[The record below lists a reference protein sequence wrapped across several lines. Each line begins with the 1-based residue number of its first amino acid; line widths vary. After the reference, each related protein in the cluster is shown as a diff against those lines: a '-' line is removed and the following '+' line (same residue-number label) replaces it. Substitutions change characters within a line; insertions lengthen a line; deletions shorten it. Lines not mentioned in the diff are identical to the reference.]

1 VLFTYNGN
9 ELTSINGGRM
19 QSFSGKLAIVTGA
32 SGGIGLATAT
42 VLAERGATVVLTAT
56 RLENVRSACDAL
68 VARGLAAEPMALDL
82 ADESSVAA
90 LMIAVIAR
98 HGRIDVLH
106 NNAADLSVTMQD
118 QNVETMTLAVW
129 DRVFRV
135 NVRGTMLCCHHALP
149 HMVRR
154 GRGSIIN
161 TASALGLFGADVQAA
176 YAASK
181 AAVMQLTRSIA
192 VSHGKQGIRCNAV
205 VPGLIATQAA
215 RDNLPPMLWR
225 IQESENLTP
234 YVGVPEDIAYTVA
247 FLASDEARYITGQS
261 IVVDGGAGTH
271 IAGMAQLRAL
281 GAPPRDDAT
290 LKS

>member
-1 VLFTYNGN
+1 
-9 ELTSINGGRM
+9 M
-19 QSFSGKLAIVTGA
+19 QSFSGKVAIVTGA

-56 RLENVRSACDAL
+56 RTENVRSACDAL
-68 VARGLAAEPMALDL
+68 AARGLAAEPMALDL
-82 ADESSVAA
+82 ADESSIAA
-90 LMIAVIAR
+90 LMIAVITR

-106 NNAADLSVTMQD
+106 NNAADLSVTKQD
-118 QNVETMTLAVW
+118 QNVETMALGVW
-129 DRVFRV
+129 DRIFRV
-135 NVRGTMLCCHHALP
+135 NARGTMLCCHYALP
-149 HMVRR
+149 HMVQ
-154 GRGSIIN
+154 RGSGCIIN

-192 VSHGKQGIRCNAV
+192 VSHGKRGIRCNAV

-215 RDNLPPMLWR
+215 RDNLPPMLWQ

-261 IVVDGGAGTH
+261 IVVDGGAGAH
-271 IAGMAQLRAL
+271 IAGMAQLRTL
-281 GAPPRDDAT
+281 GPPPRDDGAE
-290 LKS
+290 LKSS